1 MKQWKT
7 LSKKMVLDFGR
18 FLSVE
23 KHTIELP
30 GGKIIDNWP
39 WVIAPDFVDVVALGG
54 EDKFLCFRQTK
65 YAIEGVSLA
74 PIGGYIEPGEDALAA
89 AKRELLEET
98 GYLSN
103 EWVHLGTFPVDANRG
118 CGNGHFFLARD
129 ARKVANSSKD
139 DLEEQNLV
147 LLTRQEVDEAISH
160 GEFRI
165 LSWVLALSLA
175 LRFLDNE
182 RKKG

>member
-7 LSKKMVLDFGR
+7 LSKQLVLDFGR

-39 WVIAPDFVDVVALGG
+39 WVIAPDFVNVVALDG

-74 PIGGYIEPGEDALAA
+74 PIGGYIDPGEDALAA

-103 EWVHLGTFPVDANRG
+103 AWVYLGAFPVDANRG
-118 CGNGHFFLARD
+118 CGNGHFFLARG
-129 ARKVANSSKD
+129 ARKVADSKKD
-139 DLEEQNLV
+139 DLEEQELV
-147 LLTRQEVDEAISH
+147 LLTRQNVEEAVSH
-160 GEFRI
+160 GDFRT
-165 LSWVLALSLA
+165 LSWALALSLA
-175 LRFLDNE
+175 LRFLDKDQ
-182 RKKG
+182 KKG